1 MASKKI
7 ATYDELMSEVKKY
20 ITNKD
25 EIDKINKAY
34 LFAFNMHDGQV
45 RKTGE
50 EYINHPISVAL
61 ILTTILADS
70 DTICAALLHDVLE
83 DTNAT
88 KEELVELFG
97 DVVANLVDGVTKINS
112 INVSTENEYLTTY
125 YKKII
130 VGMSEDVRVIIIK
143 LADRLHNMRTL
154 YALPIEKQ
162 KEKAKETLEILAPI
176 AHRLGMHKIKS
187 ELEDLS
193 LKYLKPE
200 VYFDI
205 VEKLNNTKLEREEY
219 VNKMMEDVSAL
230 LRQNGIKHEI
240 KGRAK
245 SIYSIYKKLDKGKS
259 WNDIYDL
266 LAIRILVDK
275 ENECY
280 LSLGLIHSKYK
291 PVSKRFKD
299 YIAMPKTN
307 LYQTLHTTVFGLNG
321 NLFEIQIRT
330 YDMDEIAENGIASH
344 WAYKENKNA
353 AVEMQNVT
361 EQKLQFYKSII
372 ELNEEKMSTEDFVKS
387 VKEEVLNNN
396 IYVYT
401 PKGDVIELIT
411 NATPIDF
418 AYKVHTQVGDKMTGA
433 LVNDVMVP
441 LSYELK
447 NGDIVKIITNKN
459 SSGPS
464 REWLNIAKTTQ
475 ARNKIKNFFNKTTKE
490 DYILAGKDLLEKE
503 LRRKK
508 ISITEFLKP
517 ENLDKVLEE
526 FKLEDLDDLY
536 LNIGNNK
543 YSVKSVVRYEA
554 NLDVKDV
561 DLKVEEKHENKVVIK
576 NTDNDIIV
584 GNTNNI
590 MTHIANCCLPV
601 PHDEIVGYIT
611 RGNGISIHR
620 KSCQN
625 INHEDDRMIDV
636 MWNPNTKNKYT
647 SLLAIYTSSKDN
659 MVLDIVQA
667 ASNVNVLVDSINII
681 SKLDNNVYSIE
692 AIVYSL
698 EDLNKLINAL
708 EKLRHI
714 TKVERVLQ

>member
-7 ATYDELMSEVKKY
+7 ATYEELISAISKY
-20 ITNKD
+20 IISEEDLKK
-25 EIDKINKAY
+25 IDKAY
-34 LFAFNMHDGQV
+34 KFAYNMHDGQV

-50 EYINHPISVAL
+50 AYINHPISVAF
-61 ILTTILADS
+61 ILTTILADA

-83 DTNAT
+83 DTIAT
-88 KEELVELFG
+88 KEQLAKEFG
-97 DVVANLVDGVTKINS
+97 VVVANLVDGVTKINS
-112 INVSTENEYLTTY
+112 INVSTENEYLTGY

-154 YALPIEKQ
+154 YAIPIERQ
-162 KEKAKETLEILAPI
+162 KLKAKETLEILAPI

-205 VEKLNNTKLEREEY
+205 VEKLNNTKIEREEY
-219 VNKMMEDVSAL
+219 VNKMMEEVSNL
-230 LRQNGIKHEI
+230 LKQNGIKHEI

-245 SIYSIYKKLDKGKS
+245 SIYSIFRKLDKGKAWS
-259 WNDIYDL
+259 DIYDL

-280 LSLGLIHSKYK
+280 LALGLIHSKFK
-291 PVSKRFKD
+291 PLSKRFKD

-307 LYQTLHTTVFGLNG
+307 LYQTLHTTVFGLSG

-353 AVEMQNVT
+353 ALEMQNVT

-372 ELNEEKMSTEDFVKS
+372 ELNEEKMSTEDFINS

-401 PKGDVIELIT
+401 PKGDVIELVIG
-411 NATPIDF
+411 ATPIDF

-433 LVNDVMVP
+433 IVNDVMVP

-447 NGDIVKIITNKN
+447 SGDIVKIITNKN
-459 SSGPS
+459 SLGPS
-464 REWLNIAKTTQ
+464 REWINIAKTTQ
-475 ARNKIKNFFNKTTKE
+475 AKNKIKNFFNKTSKE
-490 DYILAGKDLLEKE
+490 DYIISGKDLLEKE
-503 LRRKK
+503 LRRRK
-508 ISITEFLKP
+508 ISVNDFYKSD
-517 ENLDKVLEE
+517 NLDVIFKE
-526 FKLEDLDDLY
+526 FKVDDLDDLY

-543 YSVKSVVRYEA
+543 FSAKSVVKHDKDYDEVKKIVQ
-554 NLDVKDV
+554 NTSINKINENDV
-561 DLKVEEKHENKVVIK
+561 
-576 NTDNDIIV
+576 IV
-584 GNTNNI
+584 GDTKNI
-590 MTHIANCCLPV
+590 KTHVANCCMPI
-601 PHDEIVGYIT
+601 PGDEIIGYIT
-611 RGNGISIHR
+611 KGSGISIHR
-620 KSCQN
+620 RACQN
-625 INHEDDRMIDV
+625 IDHEDDRIIDV
-636 MWNPNTKNKYT
+636 KWNDTTKNKYG
-647 SLLAIYTSSKDN
+647 SLLAIYTNSKDN
-659 MVLDIVQA
+659 IVLEIVQT
-667 ASNVNVLVDSINII
+667 ASNINIHLDSINII
-681 SKLDNNVYSIE
+681 NKGENCIYSVE
-692 AIVYSL
+692 AIVYNL
-698 EDLNKLINAL
+698 DDLNKLIRAF
-708 EKLRHI
+708 EKLNKVI
-714 TKVERVLQ
+714 EVERVLQ